1 MSLEAPVAVPL
12 TVLHAFNCTKTNKPK
27 IAKLFRII
35 FLILSR
41 SQQRS
46 QFDHTEERYLAFECI
61 ETLLDYIY
69 KSQVSG
75 T

>member
-41 SQQRS
+41 SQ
-46 QFDHTEERYLAFECI
+46 FDHTEERYLDFACI
-61 ETLLDYIY
+61 EMLID
-69 KSQVSG
+69 SR
-75 T
+75 